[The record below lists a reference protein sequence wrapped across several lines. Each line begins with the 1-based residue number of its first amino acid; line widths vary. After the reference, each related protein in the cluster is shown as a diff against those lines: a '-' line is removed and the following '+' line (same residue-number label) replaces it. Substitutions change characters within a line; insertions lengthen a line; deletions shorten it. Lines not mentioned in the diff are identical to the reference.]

1 MYVWKTLST
10 PSGWIPTPKSVP
22 IANTTEV
29 IMSVQSQ
36 LERAEEALRQALI
49 NALAEGEE
57 FYLSDMFK
65 TYQEVK
71 DLTAKVNNTIRF
83 KDSQWA
89 KDWSEY
95 NFNLTSDYLKN
106 DRIGGDL
113 DAMDNIEFSTDGPYA
128 AGPVNIPGGL
138 GEDVISFGDYKSRE
152 DS

>member
-1 MYVWKTLST
+1 
-10 PSGWIPTPKSVP
+10 
-22 IANTTEV
+22 
-29 IMSVQSQ
+29 MSVQSQ

-113 DAMDNIEFSTDGPYA
+113 DAMDSIEFSTDGPYA

>member
-1 MYVWKTLST
+1 
-10 PSGWIPTPKSVP
+10 
-22 IANTTEV
+22 
-29 IMSVQSQ
+29 MSVKSQ

-71 DLTAKVNNTIRF
+71 NLTAKVNNTIRF
-83 KDSQWA
+83 TSDQDRQWA

-106 DRIGGDL
+106 ERLGGDL

-128 AGPVNIPGGL
+128 AGPVHIPGGL

>member
-1 MYVWKTLST
+1 
-10 PSGWIPTPKSVP
+10 
-22 IANTTEV
+22 
-29 IMSVQSQ
+29 MSVQSQ

-95 NFNLTSDYLKN
+95 NFNLTSDCLKN

>member
-1 MYVWKTLST
+1 
-10 PSGWIPTPKSVP
+10 
-22 IANTTEV
+22 
-29 IMSVQSQ
+29 MSVQSQ

-113 DAMDNIEFSTDGPYA
+113 DAMDKIEFSTDGPYA